1 MQLTEELEQLYARC
15 TAALRPKRQQ
25 LASSPWNKASS
36 KRQPVPAQAGYDLHT
51 VPAATLVLVDDSI
64 AANPEASPDLE
75 EEPRHCIGIILV
87 PGLSE
92 DRGPIWRH
100 IPRVSPRAVQDL
112 APLP

>member
-1 MQLTEELEQLYARC
+1 ML
-15 TAALRPKRQQ
+15 AAQQLRPKRQRP
-25 LASSPWNKASS
+25 LAHGTKHRPRGS
-36 KRQPVPAQAGYDLHT
+36 YDLHT

-75 EEPRHCIGIILV
+75 EEPRHCIGLILV

-112 APLP
+112 ALSP